1 MKLIVYEAATPNEE
15 PPENQGTKREVE
27 ILDSGTPQERCQAL
41 IQQFPGHRI
50 SFYDTS
56 DGLPGWTDV
65 AEDTIDALSDAVQ
78 VRRQLRVFK
87 QGKRNTAALNNRSD

>member
-15 PPENQGTKREVE
+15 PPENAGTKREVE
-27 ILDSGTPQERCQAL
+27 IPDSGTPQERCQAL
-41 IQQFPGHRI
+41 IRQFPGHRI

-65 AEDTIDALSDAVQ
+65 AEDTVDALSGVVQ
-78 VRRQLRVFK
+78 ARRQLRVSK
-87 QGKRNTAALNNRSD
+87 QGKQNTVAS